1 MYSFTGASSSYL
13 ENFTLR
19 YPDAN
24 LIQLNTNYRSNP
36 EIIRVANRVR
46 VHQHLDELEAKRP
59 LGLSPEVNVYENKQL
74 EAKAVAAKIKQQLS
88 AGVKASQIAV
98 LYRINGQSEPVE
110 QALTE
115 IGIEYQVR
123 GGQRFFN
130 RQDVMSAIRLV
141 RAEASAPSSKPLY
154 EVVTA
159 LVRSLGWQSVRP
171 EEGGSKLENWEA
183 LNHFV
188 QIAEELGA
196 NATIQDFANDKK
208 GITVS
213 NKGVVKTYT
222 NININESML
231 DTIGDGPMD
240 LKNGTVD
247 FDSLNDTTF
256 KNRKMKDIY
265 YPSPNEDE
273 EEYVSIGINPTDDY
287 KDLSMYNPYYNDDQ
301 EFEYDIDELKDFS
314 TQELDNSDFELEKD
328 TDEDSSKFDW
338 LDSYKENYEN
348 NNLSDIVIDIRESL
362 VMFKKFKNYN

>member
-1 MYSFTGASSSYL
+1 MNQYFFKLSKAEKNDILDKHKTVYDGFVTTYGQ
-13 ENFTLR
+13 NI
-19 YPDAN
+19 N
-24 LIQLNTNYRSNP
+24 
-36 EIIRVANRVR
+36 
-46 VHQHLDELEAKRP
+46 HQ
-59 LGLSPEVNVYENKQL
+59 
-74 EAKAVAAKIKQQLS
+74 
-88 AGVKASQIAV
+88 
-98 LYRINGQSEPVE
+98 
-110 QALTE
+110 
-115 IGIEYQVR
+115 
-123 GGQRFFN
+123 
-130 RQDVMSAIRLV
+130 
-141 RAEASAPSSKPLY
+141 PLY
-154 EVVTA
+154 
-159 LVRSLGWQSVRP
+159 
-171 EEGGSKLENWEA
+171 
-183 LNHFV
+183 
-188 QIAEELGA
+188 
-196 NATIQDFANDKK
+196 IQDFANDKK